1 MDALEQTKQG
11 AKIRVVGV
19 GGAGCNAI
27 NTMIAAGLDRVQFIA
42 ANTDIQALAASN
54 AQVKVQ
60 IGSGLTKGLGAGAN
74 PDIGREAAL
83 ESKELIAQAL
93 EGADMV
99 FVTAGMGGGTGTGAA
114 PIIADI
120 AKSLGALTVAVVT
133 KPFHFEGNKRRKQA
147 DAGLVELKTA
157 VDTLIT
163 IPNQRL
169 LTLGGQ
175 TMPLLDTFK
184 RADEVLLNAVQGI
197 SDLIQYHGYI
207 NVDFADVKTIM
218 SDKGLALMGTGRAAG
233 EKRAVSAMQQAIA
246 SPLLEDVTIDG
257 ATGLLIN
264 ITGGRDLTLQEVNEA
279 LTLVHDAA
287 DEEAEIIFGSLIDDE
302 VHEEVKITIIATG
315 FLARDARR
323 PLAAG
328 PGSTTR
334 PSAAELPAAAPV
346 RVRAEARPAVRPA
359 RDPSLPVDEDQ
370 FDIPT
375 FLRRQGQNETP

>member
-233 EKRAVSAMQQAIA
+233 EKRAVTAMQQAIA

-323 PLAAG
+323 PMAAV
-328 PGSTTR
+328 PGGATR
-334 PSAAELPAAAPV
+334 PSAAELPVATSV
-346 RVRAEARPAVRPA
+346 RVRAEARPAARPA

-375 FLRRQGQNETP
+375 FLRRQGQNDPP